1 VEIINIEVLYDE
13 DGLEKESIEYIRI
26 LVVGVTA
33 RTDNPP

>member
-1 VEIINIEVLYDE
+1 MEIINIEVLYDE

-26 LVVGVTA
+26 LVVRVTA